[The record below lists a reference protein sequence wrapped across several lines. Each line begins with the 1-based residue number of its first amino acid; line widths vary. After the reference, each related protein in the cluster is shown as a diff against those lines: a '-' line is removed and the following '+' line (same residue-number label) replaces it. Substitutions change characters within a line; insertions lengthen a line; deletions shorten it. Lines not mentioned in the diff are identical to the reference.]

1 MGVFVPLKFAT
12 KTRRHCENSVLIYN
26 MCIGCVDGVI
36 LRAIDAGADA

>member
-26 MCIGCVDGVI
+26 MYIGCVDGVI
-36 LRAIDAGADA
+36 LRAIDAGSDA

>member
-26 MCIGCVDGVI
+26 MYIGCVDGA
-36 LRAIDAGADA
+36 LFRAIDAGADA